1 MTSNTTFA
9 CLCVSGWEGVHCEIQ
24 TNYCVNVTCMNN
36 GVCQPLFKNY
46 TCECLGGSYS
56 GDHCEIISEKT
67 ELYGIVSKSFAS
79 VAIIVMISAAIFII
93 IMDVLKYYFDID
105 PVHNDRER
113 IRRKKRKRK
122 PKPPIVLRYIYV
134 NASSSSQKL
143 NTSIEETA
151 V

>member
-1 MTSNTTFA
+1 
-9 CLCVSGWEGVHCEIQ
+9 
-24 TNYCVNVTCMNN
+24 MNN

-67 ELYGIVSKSFAS
+67 ELYGIVSKSVAS